1 MADGDRNKTI
11 KLSKGG
17 GKAGAPPAGGGSA
30 AETRKHADPPPPKPS
45 GSGDQAKTQAFR
57 AGSGAGSGNDAN
69 APATPSPAPSPVPAA
84 SAPEPDNQTRVY
96 RPGAP
101 SAGAAEVNESP
112 APASDPQ
119 AEEDRISNPVV
130 GWLVVVSGPGSGGY
144 RGIFDGRNRIGRA
157 ASADI
162 PLDFGDT
169 GISKEQAIIHY
180 DPKDRKFLFI
190 PQLDVENFTYVNQEK
205 PTAPVE
211 LKALDEIEMAATT
224 LRFVPLCGPKF
235 NWSDLDKK

>member
-17 GKAGAPPAGGGSA
+17 GKADTPPAGGGSA
-30 AETRKHADPPPPKPS
+30 AETRKHNDPPPPKPS
-45 GSGDQAKTQAFR
+45 GSGDQAKTQVFR
-57 AGSGAGSGNDAN
+57 AGSGGDAN
-69 APATPSPAPSPVPAA
+69 APATPPPAPAA
-84 SAPEPDNQTRVY
+84 SASGPDNQTRVY

-101 SAGAAEVNESP
+101 SAGVAQGNESP
-112 APASDPQ
+112 APADDQQ
-119 AEEDRISNPVV
+119 AEAERISSPVV
-130 GWLVVVSGPGSGGY
+130 GWLVVVSGPGAGGY
-144 RGIFDGRNRIGRA
+144 RGIFDGRNRIGRVS
-157 ASADI
+157 SADI

-169 GISKEQAIIHY
+169 GISKDQAIIHY

-235 NWSDLDKK
+235 DWSDLDKK